1 MPYPQ
6 FSAMKLTSLQK
17 AAAKELTPHFYPD
30 PTASPPTRTEHPA
43 AAANGPTQAELEA
56 SMRELLR
63 SSAPDT
69 QARQRLEAEQQQQQD
84 PMLALLQQMMSAS
97 RPGQADGSAMPG
109 PSFDGLPP
117 GLAAMLGG
125 GASGVP
131 GTEIETPPAKN
142 VYAWK
147 IAHALFSLCLGVY
160 ILWTRSFSGTL
171 SARMRVRGVMD
182 SEAARDAQASLFW
195 VFVTA
200 ELGLQGAR
208 YLLEG
213 GAVEEGMLKK
223 VAGFLPQPWSRRV
236 KLGSR
241 YVGIWTTIVQDAF
254 VVVFLLGV
262 VAWWRG

>member
-1 MPYPQ
+1 M
-6 FSAMKLTSLQK
+6 SAT
-17 AAAKELTPHFYPD
+17 
-30 PTASPPTRTEHPA
+30 
-43 AAANGPTQAELEA
+43 ANGPTQAELEA

-63 SSAPDT
+63 GAAPDT
-69 QARQRLEAEQQQQQD
+69 QARQQKLEAELQQEQQD

-97 RPGQADGSAMPG
+97 RPGQAAAAVADGSATAPSLG
-109 PSFDGLPP
+109 GTSFDGLPP

-125 GASGVP
+125 GGAG
-131 GTEIETPPAKN
+131 GAGGGLGMEGEAIPAKN

-147 IAHALFSLCLGVY
+147 IAHALFSLCLGMY
-160 ILWTRSFSGTL
+160 ILWTHSFSGTL
-171 SARMRVRGVMD
+171 SARMRVGGGDDVG
-182 SEAARDAQASLFW
+182 SETARDARASVFW

-213 GAVEEGMLKK
+213 GAVEQGMVKS
-223 VAGFLPQPWSRRV
+223 VAGFLPQPWKRRV
-236 KLGSR
+236 ELGSR
-241 YVGIWTTIVQDAF
+241 YVGIWTTVVQDAF

>member
-1 MPYPQ
+1 M
-6 FSAMKLTSLQK
+6 SAT
-17 AAAKELTPHFYPD
+17 
-30 PTASPPTRTEHPA
+30 
-43 AAANGPTQAELEA
+43 ANGPTQAELEA

-63 SSAPDT
+63 GAAPDT
-69 QARQRLEAEQQQQQD
+69 QARQQKLEAELQQEQQD

-97 RPGQADGSAMPG
+97 RPGQAAAAVADGSATAPSLGG

-125 GASGVP
+125 GGAGGGAGGIS
-131 GTEIETPPAKN
+131 GTEGEAIPAKN

-160 ILWTRSFSGTL
+160 ILWTHSFSGTL
-171 SARMRVRGVMD
+171 SARMRVGGGGDVG
-182 SEAARDAQASLFW
+182 SETARDARASVFW

-213 GAVEEGMLKK
+213 GAVEQGMVKS
-223 VAGFLPQPWSRRV
+223 VAGFLPQPWKRRV
-236 KLGSR
+236 ELGSR
-241 YVGIWTTIVQDAF
+241 YVGIWTTVVQDAF